1 MKMIKR
7 TLILLIIAT
16 TIFTVVKC
24 NRIEDV
30 DNIKQEQGEHTLP
43 KEEKEDTNKKDEQN
57 KEEKQEEDKKDNQGK
72 EDENK
77 DNEQDKEENQD
88 DKEKEEIKSPV
99 ELG

>member
-24 NRIEDV
+24 NRTEDA
-30 DNIKQEQGEHTLP
+30 DNIKQEQGEDTLP
-43 KEEKEDTNKKDEQN
+43 KEDGKD
-57 KEEKQEEDKKDNQGK
+57 KQDR
-72 EDENK
+72 
-77 DNEQDKEENQD
+77 D
-88 DKEKEEIKSPV
+88 DKPEEKEEIESPV

>member
-24 NRIEDV
+24 NRIEDE
-30 DNIKQEQGEHTLP
+30 DSIKQEQGNDTLP
-43 KEEKEDTNKKDEQN
+43 KDDKEDKQDKEEKE
-57 KEEKQEEDKKDNQGK
+57 EEDNKQDKNDEPK
-72 EDENK
+72 ED
-77 DNEQDKEENQD
+77 Q
-88 DKEKEEIKSPV
+88 EKEEIKSPV

>member
-24 NRIEDV
+24 NRIEDA
-30 DNIKQEQGEHTLP
+30 DNIKQEQGDDTLP
-43 KEEKEDTNKKDEQN
+43 KDDKEDTNKKDEQD
-57 KEEKQEEDKKDNQGK
+57 KEE
-72 EDENK
+72 ENK
-77 DNEQDKEENQD
+77 DNEQDKEEKP
-88 DKEKEEIKSPV
+88 KEDQEDQKKEEIKSPV

>member
-24 NRIEDV
+24 NRTEDE
-30 DNIKQEQGEHTLP
+30 DNIKQEQGEDTLP
-43 KEEKEDTNKKDEQN
+43 KQDKDDEPKEDQ
-57 KEEKQEEDKKDNQGK
+57 
-72 EDENK
+72 
-77 DNEQDKEENQD
+77 
-88 DKEKEEIKSPV
+88 EKEEIKSPV

>member
-24 NRIEDV
+24 NRIEDA
-30 DNIKQEQGEHTLP
+30 DNIKQEQGDDTLP
-43 KEEKEDTNKKDEQN
+43 KD
-57 KEEKQEEDKKDNQGK
+57 DKKD
-72 EDENK
+72 
-77 DNEQDKEENQD
+77 EQDKEEDAEENKDNQD
-88 DKEKEEIKSPV
+88 KEEQDKDDEPKEDQEKEEIESPV

>member
-30 DNIKQEQGEHTLP
+30 DNIKQEQGDNTLP
-43 KEEKEDTNKKDEQN
+43 KDDEK
-57 KEEKQEEDKKDNQGK
+57 
-72 EDENK
+72 
-77 DNEQDKEENQD
+77 
-88 DKEKEEIKSPV
+88 DKEKHKDDKPKEDYQEEIEYPV

>member
-24 NRIEDV
+24 NRTEDE
-30 DNIKQEQGEHTLP
+30 DNIKQEQGDDTLP
-43 KEEKEDTNKKDEQN
+43 KDDNK
-57 KEEKQEEDKKDNQGK
+57 G
-72 EDENK
+72 
-77 DNEQDKEENQD
+77 EQDKEKHKD
-88 DKEKEEIKSPV
+88 DKPKEDYQEEIEYPV

>member
-7 TLILLIIAT
+7 TLIILIIAT

-24 NRIEDV
+24 NRIEDA
-30 DNIKQEQGEHTLP
+30 DNIKQEQGDDTLP

-57 KEEKQEEDKKDNQGK
+57 KDDEPK
-72 EDENK
+72 ED
-77 DNEQDKEENQD
+77 Q
-88 DKEKEEIKSPV
+88 EKEEIESPV

>member
-7 TLILLIIAT
+7 TLIILIIAT

-24 NRIEDV
+24 NRIEDA
-30 DNIKQEQGEHTLP
+30 DNIKQEQGDDTLP
-43 KEEKEDTNKKDEQN
+43 KEDTNKKDEQN
-57 KEEKQEEDKKDNQGK
+57 KEE
-72 EDENK
+72 ENK

-88 DKEKEEIKSPV
+88 DKEKQEEIKSPV

>member
-7 TLILLIIAT
+7 TLIILIIAT

-24 NRIEDV
+24 NRIEDA
-30 DNIKQEQGEHTLP
+30 DNIKQEQGDDTLP
-43 KEEKEDTNKKDEQN
+43 KDDKEDTNKKDEQD
-57 KEEKQEEDKKDNQGK
+57 KE

-77 DNEQDKEENQD
+77 DKQEQDKD
-88 DKEKEEIKSPV
+88 DKPKEEQNKEESPV

>member
-16 TIFTVVKC
+16 TVFTMVKC
-24 NRIEDV
+24 NRIEDA
-30 DNIKQEQGEHTLP
+30 DNIKQEQGDDTLP
-43 KEEKEDTNKKDEQN
+43 KDDKEDSNKKDEQD
-57 KEEKQEEDKKDNQGK
+57 KE

-77 DNEQDKEENQD
+77 DKQEQDKD
-88 DKEKEEIKSPV
+88 DKPKEEQNKEESPV

>member
-7 TLILLIIAT
+7 TLIILIIAT
-16 TIFTVVKC
+16 TVFTMVKC
-24 NRIEDV
+24 NRIEDT
-30 DNIKQEQGEHTLP
+30 DNIKQEQGNDTLP

-57 KEEKQEEDKKDNQGK
+57 KEE
-72 EDENK
+72 ENK
-77 DNEQDKEENQD
+77 DNEQDKNDEPKD